1 MCRRPSVHACCRA
14 SAVNTTTWRL
24 TICLDNMA
32 AAFGGW
38 LHVKRLAMETRT
50 DATTKPKRWRH
61 ASNV

>member
-1 MCRRPSVHACCRA
+1 MKEK
-14 SAVNTTTWRL
+14 L
-24 TICLDNMA
+24 LFFLDNMA